1 MKIAVNTRLLLK
13 GKLEG
18 IGWFTYQTLKRMVE
32 NHPEHEFI
40 FIFDR
45 AYDESFIFGK
55 NVKPVVV
62 GPPARHP
69 VLFYLWLDWSVAF
82 VLRKYKADV
91 FLSPDGFGTLNSKV
105 PTCLV
110 IHDLAF
116 EHYPDHLKTSHS
128 IYFRKFTPKFAQKAK
143 RIITVSEY
151 SKQDIATRYHI
162 PTDKI
167 AVSNNAAHDEYVP
180 LSWETQEEV
189 KAKYSDGCE
198 YFIFAG
204 ALHPR
209 KNVVNLLKAFIRFKK
224 RNGSNMK
231 LIIVGRMA
239 WNYKEVVEMKNEMPF
254 KNEVI
259 WLGYLDVN
267 ELAIVMGAAYALVYA
282 SLFEG
287 FGIPIIEAY
296 KCGVPAIVSNT
307 SSMPEVAGDAALVVD
322 PKDYHDIAD
331 KMSLLYKDEVLRSE
345 LSKKALIQTQ
355 KYTWE
360 KASKILWQN
369 ILLCAKDPK

>member
-18 IGWFTYQTLKRMVE
+18 IGWFTYQTLKLLVA

-45 AYDESFIFGK
+45 PYDPSFIFGK
-55 NVKPVVV
+55 NVTPVVV

-69 VLFYLWLDWSVAF
+69 VLFYLWLEWSVAF

-91 FLSPDGFGTLNSKV
+91 FLSPDGFGSLNTKV

-116 EHYPDHLKTSHS
+116 EHFPEHLKTSHS
-128 IYFRKFTPKFAQKAK
+128 FYFRKFTPRFAQKAK
-143 RIITVSEY
+143 RIVTVSEY
-151 SKQDIATRYHI
+151 SKTDIATRYNI
-162 PTDKI
+162 PEVKI
-167 AVSNNAAHDEYVP
+167 SVSNNAAHKEYVP
-180 LSWETQEEV
+180 LSWEASQKT
-189 KAKYSDGCE
+189 KAQYTDGCE
-198 YFIFAG
+198 YFVFAG

-224 RNGSNMK
+224 RNRSNMK
-231 LIIVGRMA
+231 LVIVGRMA
-239 WNYKEVVEMKNEMPF
+239 WNYKEVVEMKNDMPF
-254 KNEVI
+254 KEDVI
-259 WLGYLDVN
+259 WLGYLDVS
-267 ELAIVMGAAYALVYA
+267 ELANVMGAAYALVYA

-307 SSMPEVAGDAALVVD
+307 SSMPEVAGDAALTVD
-322 PKDYHDIAD
+322 PNDYRDIAE
-331 KMSLLYKDEVLRSE
+331 KMTLLYKDEALRNK
-345 LSKKALIQTQ
+345 LASKTQ
-355 KYTWE
+355 EQAAKYTWE
-360 KASKILWQN
+360 NAAAILWKN
-369 ILLCAKDPK
+369 ILLCAEK